1 MLQSK
6 MSTEGSSAPYTSTT
20 ILCVMAGV
28 QCAGISAAMDR
39 SLAAWKLGL
48 DIRLYSV
55 IYIVRNN
62 KLSLLHFFPS
72 TFLVLIISS

>member
-1 MLQSK
+1 
-6 MSTEGSSAPYTSTT
+6 MSSEGFSAPYTSTV
-20 ILCVMAGV
+20 IMSLMAGL

-39 SLAAWKLGL
+39 SLGAWKLGL

-62 KLSLLHFFPS
+62 LSSRLFSKHVRSYF
-72 TFLVLIISS
+72 